1 MLQRRWVA
9 GPLPSSSLTQ
19 SWVPFPPLP
28 PFWGTRK
35 AGLRKRGAR
44 ELRRDRL
51 ESQAGRGPVG
61 RANKG
66 RCPIKAAAEAGV
78 QARAHRASDSND
90 SDSAGSRALAFG
102 EEVRG
107 LLRKVGTAG
116 TGLVG

>member
-1 MLQRRWVA
+1 M
-9 GPLPSSSLTQ
+9 
-19 SWVPFPPLP
+19 
-28 PFWGTRK
+28 
-35 AGLRKRGAR
+35 
-44 ELRRDRL
+44 
-51 ESQAGRGPVG
+51 G

-90 SDSAGSRALAFG
+90 SAGSRALAFG